1 MGARALLLRG
11 RMAAKHKDDL
21 MRRICSAI
29 VGLMLLVAP
38 AVASEGRQAATA
50 AAEAARALQQQ
61 ALQTAASGGRIDMT
75 AAPASENLRR
85 ILDAQ
90 SFDELPDISAAD
102 MAWLIDWLIAV
113 RTTNYTL
120 LYFGADPKQPTRLD
134 QAALARNVNQ
144 YEDELARVMAFSQ
157 KLFPRVLATAQEF
170 METLPEK
177 ERNSK
182 VRLDGLTQMMTG
194 YMESVEG
201 ALGFVAADDTK
212 AANVRLIAA
221 ALRDS
226 APIWIELA
234 TPDLRKR
241 FAGIVTAARG
251 KTRDKDTS
259 KYLRA
264 IDAALASAKS

>member
-1 MGARALLLRG
+1 
-11 RMAAKHKDDL
+11 

-29 VGLMLLVAP
+29 VGLMLLAAP
-38 AVASEGRQAATA
+38 AVAGDVRQAATA
-50 AAEAARALQQQ
+50 ASEAARALQQQ
-61 ALQTAASGGRIDMT
+61 AVQIAASGGRLDMT

-85 ILDAQ
+85 ILDTR

-102 MAWLIDWLIAV
+102 MAWLIDWLVAV
-113 RTTNYTL
+113 RTANYTL

-134 QAALARNVNQ
+134 PAALARNVSQ
-144 YEDELARVMAFSQ
+144 YEDELARMMVFSQ
-157 KLFPRVLATAQEF
+157 KLIPRALATAREF

-182 VRLDGLTQMMTG
+182 VRLDGFAQMMTG

-201 ALGFVAADDTK
+201 ALGFAAADETK

-234 TPDLRKR
+234 TPDLRQR

-251 KTRDKDTS
+251 KTRDKNAS
-259 KYLRA
+259 EHLRA
-264 IDAALASAKS
+264 IEAALASAKS

>member
-1 MGARALLLRG
+1 
-11 RMAAKHKDDL
+11 MAAKHKDDL

-29 VGLMLLVAP
+29 VGLMLLAAP
-38 AVASEGRQAATA
+38 AVASDVRQAATA
-50 AAEAARALQQQ
+50 ASEAARALQQQ
-61 ALQTAASGGRIDMT
+61 AVQIAASGGRLDMT

-85 ILDAQ
+85 ILDTR

-102 MAWLIDWLIAV
+102 MAWLIDWLVAV
-113 RTTNYTL
+113 RTANYTL

-134 QAALARNVNQ
+134 PAALARNVKQ
-144 YEDELARVMAFSQ
+144 YEDELARMMVFSQ
-157 KLFPRVLATAQEF
+157 KLIPRALATAREF

-182 VRLDGLTQMMTG
+182 VRLDGFAQMMTG

-201 ALGFVAADDTK
+201 ALGFAAADETK

-251 KTRDKDTS
+251 KTRDKDAS
-259 KYLRA
+259 EHLRA